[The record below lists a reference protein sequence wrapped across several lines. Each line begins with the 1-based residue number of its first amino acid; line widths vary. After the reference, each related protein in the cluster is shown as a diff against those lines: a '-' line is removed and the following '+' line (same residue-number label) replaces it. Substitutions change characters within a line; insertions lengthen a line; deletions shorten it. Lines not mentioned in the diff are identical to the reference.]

1 MKQLYLPI
9 LISACALASPASAQ
23 MENFKTGPVF
33 EDFGPTAQV
42 QTDVPIPAETK
53 FNIAFDVATKAEAGK
68 LNRTFESAARFI
80 NMHVAAGVPAEDI
93 KIAIVIHGGA
103 SHDLTNSEF
112 YAKRNEGAAN
122 GSASAIAELQ
132 KHGVE
137 FHLCGQSAAA
147 HGIKNDDLLPGVKM
161 QLSAMTAH
169 ALLQQAGYT
178 LNPF

>member
-1 MKQLYLPI
+1 
-9 LISACALASPASAQ
+9 

-42 QTDVPIPAETK
+42 QTDVAVSAETK
-53 FNIAFDVATKAEAGK
+53 FNIAFDVATKADAGK

-80 NMHVAAGVPAEDI
+80 NMHVAAGMPEENI

-103 SHDLTNSEF
+103 SHDLTNSKF
-112 YAKRNEGAAN
+112 YAAQNDGTEN
-122 GSASAIAELQ
+122 GSAVAIAELQ

-147 HGIKNDDLLPGVKM
+147 HGITNQDLLPGVKM

-169 ALLQQAGYT
+169 AILQQRGYT